1 METSISAVEKLY
13 PLWKKTSNSTLQLQG
28 HTCNVNWKSHNKRTN
43 RRVGT
48 CSFNSQCGEWR
59 RREGS
64 SFVDISD
71 LVAASPILRCF
82 FFFFWLAFL
91 FHSFIFFPVQT
102 KVSHHLLFVHFLIS
116 WHLFFGL
123 LNLICIY
130 FWS

>member
-28 HTCNVNWKSHNKRTN
+28 HTCNVNWKSNDKRTN

-82 FFFFWLAFL
+82 FFFGLLSCSIRSSSFL
-91 FHSFIFFPVQT
+91 YRQKFLGICCLFIFLNFWAPI
-102 KVSHHLLFVHFLIS
+102 FLAS
-116 WHLFFGL
+116 
-123 LNLICIY
+123 LI
-130 FWS
+130 

>member
-28 HTCNVNWKSHNKRTN
+28 HTCNVNWKSNHKRTN

-82 FFFFWLAFL
+82 FFFLACFL
-91 FHSFIFFPVQT
+91 VPFV
-102 KVSHHLLFVHFLIS
+102 HLLSCIDKSFSSSVVCSFFNF
-116 WHLFFGL
+116 WAPFFGL